1 MQDYYGLEWIF
12 EECSD
17 KVNYMDTTIAIRK
30 DWIVTSLY
38 EKAVNLYFYIPPH
51 SSHPLGVLTR
61 LVSGNILRINSLFS
75 KQDDINRRMKEF
87 YARLLVL
94 GYQRDLL
101 IPTFTTGITRACA
114 FIKRVSV
121 RGCVSEQDKDTQ
133 GRVFFHL
140 PYHPRKPT

>member
-1 MQDYYGLEWIF
+1 MI
-12 EECSD
+12 
-17 KVNYMDTTIAIRK
+17 I
-30 DWIVTSLY
+30 TSLY
-38 EKAVNLYFYIPPH
+38 EKAMNIYLYIPPFSTH
-51 SSHPLGVLTR
+51 TQGVLTG
-61 LVSGNILRINSLFS
+61 LVSGKTLQINSLFS

-87 YARLLVL
+87 YARLIVL

-101 IPTFTTGITRACA
+101 IPTFTKGITRARA

>member
-1 MQDYYGLEWIF
+1 
-12 EECSD
+12 
-17 KVNYMDTTIAIRK
+17 MDTTIAICK

-38 EKAVNLYFYIPPH
+38 EKAMNLYFYIPPH

-101 IPTFTTGITRACA
+101 IPTFTKGITRART

-133 GRVFFHL
+133 GRVLFHL

>member
-1 MQDYYGLEWIF
+1 MFGQGKLYGHDDRNPQGLDRHIALRKSSESIF
-12 EECSD
+12 LH
-17 KVNYMDTTIAIRK
+17 
-30 DWIVTSLY
+30 TSPFL
-38 EKAVNLYFYIPPH
+38 P
-51 SSHPLGVLTR
+51 PLGVLTR

-101 IPTFTTGITRACA
+101 IPTFTKGITRACA

-133 GRVFFHL
+133 GCVFFHM